1 MIDQQHFIQ
10 EKVMDHYKVLFFILF
25 IMIPL
30 FIINYSI
37 DTFANT
43 DNKIEE
49 DDGSNNSWFKIEVY
63 VKLF

>member
-10 EKVMDHYKVLFFILF
+10 GKVMDHYKVLFFILF
-25 IMIPL
+25 IIIPL

-43 DNKIEE
+43 YNKIEE
-49 DDGSNNSWFKIEVY
+49 DDGSNNS
-63 VKLF
+63 